1 MYLAKNLRYL
11 RLKSGFS
18 QDYLAE
24 QLGYK
29 SYTTIQKWETGVA
42 EPSLAV
48 LDKLAKLYG
57 YDIHELYATDLESGQ
72 SLRDSRRI
80 PLLGTI
86 SAGKPILAEE
96 SIVDYFGIDA
106 RIKADFALTVKGN
119 SMIGAGILPGDIA
132 FLRKQETLENGEI
145 GAVLIDDE
153 ATLKRFY
160 KEGSTIVLQSEN
172 DAYKPVILTNGAV
185 RILGKLVAVLSIR
198 N

>member
-57 YDIHELYATDLESGQ
+57 YDLHELYAIDLESGQ

-106 RIKADFALTVKGN
+106 RIKADCALTVKGN